1 MKGRYIFGRAAIAA
15 AVLLWIINALMWY
28 TGSDNVVEAFTS
40 NAEQYGNARIIAQGN
55 MVRYILM
62 IMPKQLYLR
71 IWQIKSERSDTQ

>member
-40 NAEQYGNARIIAQGN
+40 NAEQYGNARIIA
-55 MVRYILM
+55 L
-62 IMPKQLYLR
+62 
-71 IWQIKSERSDTQ
+71 